1 MIEMNNFV
9 GVVVGGDWI
18 IDQNTGR
25 MIYRVADKSVF
36 GTGFVVDS
44 AKGIVL
50 TNWHVIPDEAR
61 KREYAFFLLDS
72 LHGVR
77 VTIVDNSSISR
88 WAMNDVIAFRIK
100 DERGLPPN
108 DLKTYP
114 WYNSEVTLTQRVSVL
129 GAPLNQYNGN
139 NTVNSVTI
147 RALTGFV
154 VTTREDK
161 CEIDCSIIQ
170 GMSGSPVCVNFADG
184 QGAIAG
190 IAFENV
196 KYALEMRTRERSIT
210 ESGDGKTIKE
220 ISEYEEVLRFGVFY
234 KYIAFSRWLGNVI
247 AK

>member
-1 MIEMNNFV
+1 MIDMNGFV
-9 GVVVGGDWI
+9 GVVVGGDWV

-25 MIYRVADKSVF
+25 MIFRVADKSVF
-36 GTGFVVDS
+36 GTGFVVDT

-61 KREYAFFLLDS
+61 NREYAFFLLDG
-72 LHGVR
+72 LRGAR
-77 VTIVDNSSISR
+77 VTVIDNSSISR

-100 DERGLPPN
+100 DERGLPPK
-108 DLKTYP
+108 DLRTYP
-114 WYNSEVTLTQRVSVL
+114 WYNSDVTLTQRVSIL
-129 GAPLNQYNGN
+129 GAPLDQFSEH

-154 VTTREDK
+154 VTNREEK

-184 QGAIAG
+184 QGTIAG

-210 ESGDGKTIKE
+210 ESGNGKTIKE

-234 KYIAFSRWLGNVI
+234 KYIVFSQWLKDVI
-247 AK
+247 AQ